1 MAGDFAA
8 CASVCRSERWGN
20 SSAYLTGLSL
30 PTHLCG
36 PAKRGGRPAAAAAV
50 SNLLLRIVSAPLRA
64 CVSEL
69 AVRTRRGW
77 TPVPGAGPNA
87 VPRPRDRAPQ
97 SGPRPHPP
105 LTWAAAA
112 RGCAHSGCERDARRC
127 SRGRRRAGRRCRATA
142 ARGSWLRALPGSAPG
157 AKGAGGRDRLA
168 VSAARRLGPR
178 PRAHQHRPHRSAP
191 PPPAR
196 PRPGH
201 ADPPTTSPPP
211 ASALRTRP
219 RTATPSLRPSPS
231 RHAVPAQ
238 SKKYSPITTSL
249 SAQTLRPRPF
259 YPPLDSDSA
268 PKSAPPRT
276 RCPGNLASW
285 APAAQAAAQILSAGS
300 ASLASPNASPRAVPG
315 LFLSRANLLKT
326 LSHPSRPRLTLTVP
340 KHLPGTL
347 APQS

>member
-1 MAGDFAA
+1 M
-8 CASVCRSERWGN
+8 
-20 SSAYLTGLSL
+20 
-30 PTHLCG
+30 CG

-64 CVSEL
+64 CVSGL

-77 TPVPGAGPNA
+77 TPVLGAGSDA
-87 VPRPRDRAPQ
+87 VPRPRDREPQ
-97 SGPRPHPP
+97 PGPRPHPP

-127 SRGRRRAGRRCRATA
+127 SRGRRRAGRRCRAAA
-142 ARGSWLRALPGSAPG
+142 ARGSWLVVG
-157 AKGAGGRDRLA
+157 AGAEGAGGCDRLA

-178 PRAHQHRPHRSAP
+178 PRAHQHRPRRSAP
-191 PPPAR
+191 PPLAR

-211 ASALRTRP
+211 ALALRTRP

-238 SKKYSPITTSL
+238 SDKYSPITTWL
-249 SAQTLRPRPF
+249 LAQTLRPRPF
-259 YPPLDSDSA
+259 YPLELRLHPEV
-268 PKSAPPRT
+268 APPRT

-285 APAAQAAAQILSAGS
+285 AQAAQAAAQILSAGS
-300 ASLASPNASPRAVPG
+300 APLALPTVSPRAVPG

-326 LSHPSRPRLTLTVP
+326 LSQPSNPRLALTVL
-340 KHLPGTL
+340 KHLPETL